1 MYPMLVRF
9 RREALLLFLG
19 DILALICALYLSLM
33 LRSFSVPDLSTL
45 AEHILPF
52 SLIMA
57 VWLLVFYIFDLY
69 GKQTLV
75 TRSRLSGMIIR
86 AQMLNGVIAVTF
98 FYFIPFFVIAPK
110 TILFIDLFVSTVLIY
125 IWRRFISEMIPR
137 GRQESIVVLSD
148 VAEAKELVR
157 ELEQNAKYAV
167 RVLDPSVLNTTQSN
181 KVSFVVLDL
190 SDSERDGRV
199 NNFYA
204 LLLSGVRFIDVA
216 TFYEEI
222 FDRVPLSYVDER
234 WFLEH
239 ITSRPKQ
246 IYDTVKRVL
255 DVCIASIAWLVTL
268 PLYPL
273 VYLAIKLD
281 DGGPLFIDQA
291 RVGKKGRVF
300 SIRKFR
306 SMREGKEVTRVGKFL
321 RKTRIDEIPQ
331 LTSVIRGDLALIG
344 PRPEMPH
351 YVELYREEIPYYDA
365 RHMLSPGLSGWAQ
378 IYHDNHPHFMQALE
392 ATKEKLSYDLFY
404 VKNRSLWLDLK
415 IALKTIKILLLQ
427 KGI

>member
-1 MYPMLVRF
+1 MLVRF
-9 RREALLLFLG
+9 RREAFLLFLG
-19 DILALICALYLSLM
+19 DVLALSSALYLSLM
-33 LRSFSVPDLSTL
+33 LRSLSVPTFATL
-45 AEHILPF
+45 MEHFLPF
-52 SLIMA
+52 SLITV
-57 VWLLVFYIFDLY
+57 VWLLIFYIFDLY

-75 TRSRLSGMIIR
+75 TRSHLSGMIMR
-86 AQMLNGVIAVTF
+86 AQVLNGVIAVIF
-98 FYFIPFFVIAPK
+98 FYLIPFFSIAPK
-110 TILFIDLFVSTVLIY
+110 TILFINLFVSTILIY

-148 VAEAKELVR
+148 VVEAQELIC
-157 ELEQNAKYAV
+157 ELEQNVKYAV
-167 RVLDPSVLNTTQSN
+167 RVLEPSVLSTAQASN
-181 KVSFVVLDL
+181 ISFVVLDL
-190 SDSERDGRV
+190 SDSEREGRLS
-199 NNFYA
+199 NFYA

-222 FDRVPLSYVDER
+222 FDRIPLSCVDER

-255 DVCIASIAWLVTL
+255 DVCIAGIVWLVTI

-291 RVGKKGRVF
+291 RVGKKGKIFR
-300 SIRKFR
+300 IHKFR
-306 SMREGKEVTRVGKFL
+306 SMRDGKEVTRIGKFL

-331 LTSVIRGDLALIG
+331 LMSVIRGDLALIG

-351 YVELYREEIPYYDA
+351 YVESYRKEIPYYDA
-365 RHMLSPGLSGWAQ
+365 RHMLPPGLSGWAQ
-378 IYHDNHPHFMQALE
+378 IYHDNHPHFAQALE